1 MCYIQAK
8 ERPRFPENTRNQG
21 EPPLS
26 ATSIDS
32 PSQPSGETN
41 LTTHWFGNSAPEL
54 GDGTF
59 LLPRTHRLWSFV
71 RAAQANLCW
80 CNFTH
85 LNQRSP
91 ARSLEESREVRAQ
104 TVWPGLRVQMDLWL
118 ITEAVKLSKMLF
130 SFRFC
135 FGFLFGH
142 NEQLGGS

>member
-1 MCYIQAK
+1 MVMCYIQAK

-71 RAAQANLCW
+71 RAAQASINFEETHTLCLSGIDW
-80 CNFTH
+80 DIFGIPGPC
-85 LNQRSP
+85 
-91 ARSLEESREVRAQ
+91 SLSGIRKQ
-104 TVWPGLRVQMDLWL
+104 
-118 ITEAVKLSKMLF
+118 
-130 SFRFC
+130 
-135 FGFLFGH
+135 
-142 NEQLGGS
+142 